1 MKWSPVRDGRMRGE
15 TSVAHHGS
23 PVSGAG
29 TVLVTPTEQGSQLKC
44 EATVEVR
51 VPLIGG
57 KIESMVSRSL
67 AQNVSAVQ
75 GFTAEWIEAQ
85 A

>member
-1 MKWSPVRDGRMRGE
+1 MHGE
-15 TSVAHHGS
+15 TSVAHQGS
-23 PVSGAG
+23 PISGAG

-75 GFTAEWIEAQ
+75 DFTAEWIKEQ